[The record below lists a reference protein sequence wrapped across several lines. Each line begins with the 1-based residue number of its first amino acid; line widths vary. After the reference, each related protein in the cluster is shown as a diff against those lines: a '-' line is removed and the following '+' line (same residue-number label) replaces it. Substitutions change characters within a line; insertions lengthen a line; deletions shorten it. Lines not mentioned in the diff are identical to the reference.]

1 MKKHK
6 KILIGIIGSL
16 VTLLLLAVGFLFFL
30 PRLIDMEPVKERI
43 LVRLSQGL
51 GGQVT
56 FEKLDL
62 SCFRRPR
69 AVIHQ
74 GILSVPTSLFLPE
87 ILDS

>member
-51 GGQVT
+51 GG
-56 FEKLDL
+56 
-62 SCFRRPR
+62 
-69 AVIHQ
+69 
-74 GILSVPTSLFLPE
+74 
-87 ILDS
+87 